1 MTLAG
6 RWRLVRPTL
15 LLICLL
21 STPLQARV
29 LITEV
34 VPGLAGERAGVQVG
48 DVLLAWEQGELQ
60 RPLTW
65 PIEVVRA
72 AEVDGLLEGGTV
84 TLLRDGQT
92 LNLSLGP
99 GVWGIATVPDAEAG
113 GALASLYR
121 QLPELTSQ
129 SLEPFLA
136 GARNQPEIDDRLA
149 LYWLAGDHFQQIDDL
164 ESAGRCWQ
172 EALALAT
179 DPAEQALLRMRYARA
194 LMNTWQSDEA
204 RRLYQQALEFWEAV
218 PAPQHQ
224 LQLQTLLGFAAFE
237 QRDLPAADAAFSA
250 ATALVREHPASQ
262 PLAASALRGM
272 GQVRSIQGGFD
283 DAIALG
289 NEALDLA
296 KAYAPRSR
304 IEAKVLN
311 FLGYTVAR
319 THDVADGEALIR
331 DAIALADEVEA
342 SGFTSAGFRNNLAL
356 IYYLR
361 RDYAYAQTLYE
372 QALERFER
380 RNPVSPVVART
391 RYNIALTLAR
401 QDLQAESAA
410 MLESVLA
417 LQRQLVPGTEDEA
430 RTLHSLAF
438 RFAAAGELTKA
449 ISTGREAVQRYRELL
464 PESYLLTSSL
474 HKLGDIYIRAG
485 DYAAARDALEESLEM
500 ARRISPE
507 SQVHAESAFDLGRVL
522 SELGEPSLPL
532 FREAVEVVESLQARL
547 GGGDDA
553 VSRFREYYS
562 RYFRRLIEAELEAG
576 NDEPAFA
583 ISERY
588 RAQSFLAVLGSR
600 PAALTSRLPPS
611 LKERW
616 SDAQAAYEA
625 ALKAAASA
633 PEDEL
638 EELNQQVIVA
648 RQAWRDAGDELRSA
662 GGVGHVIAPRAAT
675 PELVA
680 ESLED
685 GQVVI
690 SYVSQP
696 AHTDVFLIDA
706 AGMLSHHRLA
716 FSRAQLSE
724 TVNQIRVLMAV
735 PDAGSASQETL
746 ERKLKILG
754 EALIAP
760 LLPVLDDVKRL
771 VVIPDGELWLA
782 PLAALITDDRYLL
795 ERFEV
800 QLGWSATAYQADRP
814 TPVNELLLAMAD
826 PGIVSG
832 PGNGEDTTRDN
843 VRQGQPSLP
852 GARQEVNRIASFFSK
867 REVYLDTQASERN
880 FRQVAASADV
890 VHVAAHAVTRVD
902 PPIESYLQL
911 EGDEQHDGR
920 LMAWEVLEN
929 LNLKAQLVTLSGCAT
944 ALGEGAGGEGLMGL
958 TRAFGVAGA
967 QRVLASLWPV
977 SDQATAGLMTT
988 FYENRAAGMDD
999 AQALREAQLTFLR
1012 PSFTQRLLSG
1022 FDDSRSHPFYWAAFS
1037 LYGAR

>member
-1 MTLAG
+1 MT
-6 RWRLVRPTL
+6 RPRRRRLNRCLFL
-15 LLICLL
+15 LLCVL
-21 STPLQARV
+21 SAPLQAGV
-29 LITEV
+29 LVTHV
-34 VPGLAGERAGVQVG
+34 SPGLAGEQAGARVG
-48 DVLLAWEQGELQ
+48 DILLTWQSGQQQ
-60 RPLTW
+60 RPLMW
-65 PIEVVRA
+65 PIDAVRA
-72 AEVDGLLEGGTV
+72 AEVDARLEGGTL
-84 TLLRDGQT
+84 TLLRDGQMLDVA
-92 LNLSLGP
+92 LNA
-99 GVWGIATVPDAEAG
+99 GVWGITNAPDADSSD
-113 GALASLYR
+113 ALASLYR
-121 QLPELTSQ
+121 QLPELTAEN
-129 SLEPFLA
+129 LEPFLNA
-136 GARNQPEIDDRLA
+136 VASRSNVDQRLA
-149 LYWLAGDHFQQIDDL
+149 LLWLAGDHFEQIDDL
-164 ESAGRCWQ
+164 QHAGRCWQ
-172 EALALAT
+172 AALDLAT
-179 DPAEQALLRMRYARA
+179 DPAERALLRARYAQA
-194 LMNTWQSDEA
+194 LMNTWESAEA
-204 RRLYQQALEFWEAV
+204 RLLFKQALEFWEAV

-224 LQLQTLLGFAAFE
+224 MRLQTRLGFAAFE
-237 QRDLPAADAAFSA
+237 QRDLPAADAAFST
-250 ATALVREHPASQ
+250 ATQLVRDHPAAQ

-289 NEALDLA
+289 YEALDLA

-319 THDVADGEALIR
+319 THNVADGETLIR
-331 DAIALADEVEA
+331 EAIALADEVEP

-356 IYYLR
+356 VYYLR

-401 QDLQAESAA
+401 QDLQAESAT

-449 ISTGREAVQRYRELL
+449 ITTGREAVQRYRELL
-464 PESYLLTSSL
+464 PDSYLLTSSI
-474 HKLGDIYIRAG
+474 HKLGDIYIKAG
-485 DYAAARDALEESLEM
+485 DYPAARDALEESLER

-522 SELGEPSLPL
+522 NELGEPALPL

-576 NDEPAFA
+576 NTEPAFA

-600 PAALTSRLPPS
+600 PAALTSRLPEA
-611 LKERW
+611 LKENW
-616 SDAQAAYEA
+616 GTAQAAYEA
-625 ALKAAASA
+625 ALKAAAGA
-633 PEDEL
+633 TEDNAGL
-638 EELNQQVIVA
+638 LNRQVVAA
-648 RQAWRDAGDELRSA
+648 RQAWRDAGDSLRSA
-662 GGVGHVIAPRAAT
+662 GGVGHVIAPRSAT
-675 PELVA
+675 PALVA
-680 ESLED
+680 ESLAA
-685 GQVVI
+685 GQVLI
-690 SYVSQP
+690 SFVSQP
-696 AHTDVFLIDA
+696 DHTDAFLIDDD
-706 AGMLSHHRLA
+706 GRLTHHRLA
-716 FSRAQLSE
+716 LSRQQLSD

-735 PDAGSASQETL
+735 PDAGAASVEAL
-746 ERKLKILG
+746 EHKLEMLG
-754 EALIAP
+754 EALFAP
-760 LLPVLDDVKRL
+760 LLPVLDDVARL

-782 PLAALITDDRYLL
+782 PMAALITEDRYLL

-800 QLGWSATAYQADRP
+800 QLGWSATAFQTDRP
-814 TPVNELLLAMAD
+814 TAGNEMLLAMAD
-826 PGIVSG
+826 PGVGQVSG
-832 PGNGEDTTRDN
+832 EGKDATRDA

-852 GARQEVNRIASFFSK
+852 GARQEVTRIASFFSE
-867 REVYLDTQASERN
+867 REVYLDQQASERN
-880 FRQVAASADV
+880 FRQGAVKADV

-902 PPIESYLQL
+902 PPMESYLQL

-929 LNLKAQLVTLSGCAT
+929 LDLKAQLVTLSGCAT
-944 ALGEGAGGEGLMGL
+944 ALGKGAGGEGLMGL
-958 TRAFGVAGA
+958 TRAFGLAGA

-999 AQALREAQLTFLR
+999 VQALRQAQLSLLQ

-1022 FDDSRSHPFYWAAFS
+1022 FDDSRRHPFYWAAFS
-1037 LYGAR
+1037 LYGSR